1 MCADGFGMHWLQF
14 TSPGYLLRK
23 MATIHDQ
30 LTSANRSTSARYDV
44 SLLCTIVI
52 HSLAFK
58 CHKCHMMQCGL
69 ETPRIVLP
77 LSRLQKRYLNVYR
90 FARTTPTSK
99 ASSVRWEGL
108 ADETETL
115 NRLPTMAAVS
125 IENMANS

>member
-1 MCADGFGMHWLQF
+1 
-14 TSPGYLLRK
+14 
-23 MATIHDQ
+23 
-30 LTSANRSTSARYDV
+30 
-44 SLLCTIVI
+44 
-52 HSLAFK
+52 
-58 CHKCHMMQCGL
+58 MMQCGL

-77 LSRLQKRYLNVYR
+77 LSRLKERYLNVYR

-115 NRLPTMAAVS
+115 TRLPTMAAVS